1 MAPRTIDLEKLLA
14 AQEALQAAVDAL
26 ANALPVP
33 APDEVR
39 HTQFTLTIVPNVL
52 HRVDAVARRKGIS
65 RAALLSLWI
74 CERLEQEAA

>member
-1 MAPRTIDLEKLLA
+1 MAQRTVGPEKLLA

-39 HTQFTLTIVPNVL
+39 KTQFLTIVPNML
-52 HRVDAVARRKGIS
+52 NRVDAIARRKGIS
-65 RAALLSLWI
+65 RAALLTLWI